1 MALTSFQIC
10 STQQSVANLTENN
23 NNKNTRINTKNANIY
38 LSGSISS
45 AVAVAVFE
53 HECVFF
59 FLHFLRDEILF
70 LFRKMIRFK
79 RKFSKTYHMTVFR
92 HCILML
98 KIKFAVGLRLKKEL
112 KNDIYIEKKKDKT
125 HWIVRHETDNYEKL
139 KKNTHT
145 HSQHNFAHLIW
156 ER

>member
-45 AVAVAVFE
+45 AVAVAFFE

-70 LFRKMIRFK
+70 FIQ
-79 RKFSKTYHMTVFR
+79 
-92 HCILML
+92 
-98 KIKFAVGLRLKKEL
+98 E
-112 KNDIYIEKKKDKT
+112 NDSIQTQI
-125 HWIVRHETDNYEKL
+125 
-139 KKNTHT
+139 
-145 HSQHNFAHLIW
+145 Q
-156 ER
+156 